1 MFDARQGTYA
11 SLLNQWFFGIGCTVI
26 TFLVSVPISMM
37 SEVPFMNIE
46 KYILFPEKK
55 KDIEIRKKNEEKE
68 FGQLK
73 PLIHKSEE
81 ESHNNSNDKTMETFK
96 K

>member
-1 MFDARQGTYA
+1 
-11 SLLNQWFFGIGCTVI
+11 
-26 TFLVSVPISMM
+26 
-37 SEVPFMNIE
+37 MNIE